1 MTIHELSKYHKI
13 KNEMKQLEDSIREL
27 EETVIGSSK
36 ITGMPLSISGVN
48 SSPTERI
55 GIKLATLKQKLT
67 DKTEQLLDEAQK
79 IEEYIETVDDVDIRI
94 IISKRFLDCKTWQQV
109 ANEIH
114 ADRSTPY
121 YRLKKYLK
129 DNLKEETN
137 K

>member
-55 GIKLATLKQKLT
+55 GIKLASLKQKLT
-67 DKTEQLLDEAQK
+67 DKTEKLLDEAQK
-79 IEEYIETVDDVDIRI
+79 IEEYIEKVDDADIRI
-94 IISKRFLDCKTWQQV
+94 IIRKRL
-109 ANEIH
+109 
-114 ADRSTPY
+114 
-121 YRLKKYLK
+121 
-129 DNLKEETN
+129 
-137 K
+137 

>member
-55 GIKLATLKQKLT
+55 GIKLASLKQKLT

>member
-55 GIKLATLKQKLT
+55 GIKLASLKQKLT
-67 DKTEQLLDEAQK
+67 DKTEKLLDEAQK
-79 IEEYIETVDDVDIRI
+79 IEEYIEKVDDADIRI
-94 IISKRFLDCKTWQQV
+94 IIRKRFLDCKTRQQV
-109 ANEIH
+109 ADEIH

>member
-67 DKTEQLLDEAQK
+67 DKTEKLLDEAQK
-79 IEEYIETVDDVDIRI
+79 IEEYIETVDDADIRI
-94 IISKRFLDCKTWQQV
+94 IIRKRFLDCKTWQQV
-109 ANEIH
+109 ADEIH

>member
-55 GIKLATLKQKLT
+55 GIKLASLKQKLT

-114 ADRSTPY
+114 ADRSPY